1 MNNSPLSE
9 DLTSRKCLAAML
21 VLFVAYIYKET
32 VFDPYFQ
39 PELARLTP
47 PPVTHGATQQP
58 GAAAN
63 PTSAVNAQT
72 AAAPVGNQ
80 ALNQV
85 ANPAVNPAEAPI
97 NQGFPSD
104 EQIAAAGFIT
114 VTSDRAEIVF
124 SKLGGR
130 IVSLKLFG
138 YAREIDELSVPLD
151 LIDHTDGMPLPLG
164 IYSGA
169 SSDAWVKY
177 SASAEKIALTSPA
190 SLTLTGRLPD
200 GREVNKILDFVPGGY
215 LFDVTASVSAP
226 APDSSKLVL
235 EWTKYMLPESSSML
249 DSYQIAGYIW
259 FDGTKASREDFG
271 KLTADEQPLGDVR
284 WVTLADKYF
293 MATLLNR
300 EGSFQGKLTHDKTLH
315 SARANGDPTSI
326 HLSIFAGPKDYEIL
340 SNLGFEM
347 QRNLNLGYTAII
359 AAPLLWLIHLFYGL
373 LGNYGLA
380 IVVLTIIVKLATY
393 PLAASS
399 YKQMKGM
406 SDLAP
411 ELKRIRETVTDKQ
424 EQQLR
429 TMALYKEKGV
439 NPVGG
444 CLPILLQMP
453 IFIGLYTALSLS
465 IELRHAPFM
474 FWIKDLS
481 APEKLYI
488 AGFPIPLMVVLFTAS
503 MIIQQVMTPS
513 NMEPAQRRM
522 MLAMPLVF
530 GFMFANMPAGLTL
543 YWLTNNII
551 SIGQQKGF
559 KVEGVKH
566 ALMLTMGVS
575 IAVFIFVYILVASS
589 GTIS

>member
-1 MNNSPLSE
+1 MNNTPISE
-9 DLTSRKCLAAML
+9 DLIPRKCLAALL

-32 VFDPYFQ
+32 VFDPYFH
-39 PELARLTP
+39 PEMANLAP
-47 PPVTHGATQQP
+47 PPIAGQTNGAGGQQP
-58 GAAAN
+58 GAAVTTPVTNLTQAGVGAQS
-63 PTSAVNAQT
+63 PAITAQT
-72 AAAPVGNQ
+72 A
-80 ALNQV
+80 
-85 ANPAVNPAEAPI
+85 PAGVEKKGVPN
-97 NQGFPSD
+97 D
-104 EQIAAAGFIT
+104 EQITSAGFVT
-114 VTSDRAEIVF
+114 VSSSNFELKI

-130 IVSLKLFG
+130 VVSLKLPK
-138 YAREIDELSVPLD
+138 YAREIDHKGEPLD
-151 LIDHTDGMPLPLG
+151 LVEHTDGMPLPLG
-164 IYSGA
+164 IYTGG
-169 SSDAWVKY
+169 SSDAWVTY
-177 SASAEKIALTSPA
+177 SASAEKLTVSGA
-190 SLTLTGRLPD
+190 QTLTLIGHLAD
-200 GREVNKILDFVPGGY
+200 GREIRKILTFSPDTY

-226 APDSSKLVL
+226 AADSSKLVL
-235 EWTKYMLPESSSML
+235 EWTKFMLPDSPSML
-249 DSYQIAGYIW
+249 DSYEISGYVW
-259 FDGTKASREDFG
+259 FDGTKAHRSDFG
-271 KLTADEQPLGDVR
+271 KLAVEEQPLGDVR

-300 EGSFQGKLTHDKTLH
+300 EGAFQAKLAHDKTLH
-315 SARANGDPTSI
+315 FVRANGDPTSI

-340 SNLGFEM
+340 SALGFEM
-347 QRNLNLGYTAII
+347 QRNLNLGFTAII
-359 AAPLLWLIHLFYGL
+359 AAPLLWLIHLFNNI

-380 IVVLTIIVKLATY
+380 IVVLTIVVKLATY
-393 PLAASS
+393 PLAAST

-411 ELKRIRETVTDKQ
+411 DLKRIRETVTDKQ

-444 CLPILLQMP
+444 CLPMLLQMP

-481 APEKLYI
+481 APEKLYL
-488 AGFPIPLMVVLFTAS
+488 AGFPVPLMVVLFTAS
-503 MIIQQVMTPS
+503 MIIQQLLTPS

-522 MLAMPLVF
+522 MLAMPVVF

-543 YWLTNNII
+543 YWLTNNLI

-559 KVEGVKH
+559 QKEGVKH

-575 IAVFIFVYILVASS
+575 VAVFIFVYILVASS